1 MNKKNMNKVA
11 SFDVFDTVLTRVVGS
26 PHTLFLLVGKRLAG
40 LSLIDCTP
48 ETFACARIDAERHAL
63 KKIGEELTLRHIYT
77 ELGTALKLT
86 ETQCNQI
93 MELECALQTELIRPV
108 PLAKD
113 YVQAARDQGQRVVF
127 ISDMHLSSEFIQKQ
141 LVRHGLWM
149 DGDRCYVSCEY
160 GKSKTSGELFQ
171 EVLHCEGIS
180 PELIV
185 HCGND
190 STGDVRAAKRV
201 KLQTKF
207 FSEGN
212 LNRYE
217 KILESEADT
226 TEGLSSVMAG
236 ASRLARLTVPTSS
249 PKEEA
254 LRDVTAGVMAP
265 LLVGYVLWILH
276 RAQQLGLKRLYFLS
290 RDGQILLAIA
300 QRLVGKLN
308 ISCELR
314 YLYGSRLS
322 WNLPIITSTDEH
334 WVWAPILEFPTIE
347 NALDRLGIHPEE
359 VSDRLSAVGFTQE
372 DWSRQLNQNE
382 VQVLRTLVREQDIS
396 EFIFQK
402 AAQKR
407 TVLIEYLKQEGLL
420 DSTEK
425 GIVDLAGQ
433 GTLYKALSKLLNTT
447 GVTPIV
453 GFYFGI
459 TDSSTD
465 NQYDLREAYFFDK
478 RSESMELWRGIRNPL
493 EMFCLADHG
502 TVLSF
507 KKEGEKIHPVL
518 EEERNQTVIDWGLP
532 ILRKTVDCFVENL
545 LLDLSL
551 VNPQADVRVACS
563 KALKAFWLNP
573 SYDQASAWGSLPW
586 EEHLLSKGTYRRYCA
601 ESYRWTHLFNALS
614 SWRFPRH
621 HQDSWLEGSIVLSP
635 PAIRIV
641 LKSIVRSGKML
652 LRIKRELFKFLTAH

>member
-1 MNKKNMNKVA
+1 MNKLA

-26 PHTLFLLVGKRLAG
+26 PHTAFLLLGKRLAD
-40 LSLIDCTP
+40 LSLLNCTP
-48 ETFACARIDAERHAL
+48 ETFAQERINAEQHAL
-63 KKIGEELTLRHIYT
+63 KKSGEETTLRHIYT

-86 ETQCNQI
+86 ETQCNRI
-93 MELECALQTELIRPV
+93 MELECALQTELLRPV
-108 PLAKD
+108 PRAKD
-113 YVQAARDQGQRVVF
+113 YVQAAREQGQRVVF

-171 EVLHCEGIS
+171 EVLHHEGIS
-180 PELIV
+180 PELMV

-190 STGDVRAAKRV
+190 PRGDVRAAKRV
-201 KLQTKF
+201 RLQTQF

-217 KILESEADT
+217 KILESKAGA

-236 ASRLARLTVPTSS
+236 ASRLARLTVPASS

-254 LRDVTAGVMAP
+254 LRDVAAGVMAP
-265 LLVGYVLWILH
+265 LLVGYVLWILQ
-276 RAQQLGLKRLYFLS
+276 RAQQLGLKRLYFIS
-290 RDGQILLAIA
+290 RDGQILLEIA

-308 ISCELR
+308 ICCELR

-322 WNLPIITSTDEH
+322 WNLPVITSTDEH
-334 WVWAPILEFPTIE
+334 WIWAPILEFPTIE
-347 NALDRLGIHPEE
+347 NALDRLGLNPEE
-359 VSDRLSAVGFTQE
+359 LSDKLAAVGFTE
-372 DWSRQLNQNE
+372 KDWSRQLSHNE
-382 VQVLRTLVREQDIS
+382 VQVLRALLREEDVS
-396 EFIFQK
+396 EFIFDK

-420 DSTEK
+420 DATEK

-433 GTLYKALSKLLNTT
+433 GTLYKALSKLLNTA

-465 NQYDLREAYFFDK
+465 KQNDLREAYFFDK
-478 RSESMELWRGIRNPL
+478 RFEFMELWRGLGNPL

-507 KKEGEKIHPVL
+507 QKEGEKVLPIL

-532 ILRKTVDCFVENL
+532 ILRKTVYCFVENL

-551 VNPQADVRVACS
+551 VNPQADVREACS
-563 KALKAFWLNP
+563 EELRAFWFNP
-573 SYDQASAWGSLPW
+573 SPKEAISWGSLPW

-601 ESYRWTHLFNALS
+601 ESYRWTHLFKALS
-614 SWRFPRH
+614 TLRFPRH
-621 HQDSWLEGSIVLSP
+621 HQDSWMYGSIVLSP
-635 PAIRIV
+635 PTIRIV
-641 LKSIVRSGKML
+641 LEGTVRSGRML
-652 LRIKRELFKFLTAH
+652 LGIKRKILKFLTAPSSS

>member
-1 MNKKNMNKVA
+1 MNKLA

-26 PHTLFLLVGKRLAG
+26 PHTLFLLLGKRLAG
-40 LSLIDCTP
+40 LSAINCKP

-108 PLAKD
+108 PLAKN
-113 YVQAARDQGQRVVF
+113 YVQTARDQGQRVVF

-171 EVLHCEGIS
+171 EVLHHEGIS
-180 PELIV
+180 PELMI

-190 STGDVRAAKRV
+190 PRGDVRAAKRV
-201 KLQTKF
+201 RLQTQF

-217 KILESEADT
+217 KILESKAGA

-236 ASRLARLTVPTSS
+236 ASRLARLTVPASS

-254 LRDVTAGVMAP
+254 LRDVAAGVMAP
-265 LLVGYVLWILH
+265 LLVGYVLWILQ
-276 RAQQLGLKRLYFLS
+276 RAQQLGLKRLYFIS
-290 RDGQILLAIA
+290 RDGQILLEIA

-308 ISCELR
+308 ICCELR

-322 WNLPIITSTDEH
+322 WNLPVITSTDEH
-334 WVWAPILEFPTIE
+334 WIWAPILEFPTIE
-347 NALDRLGIHPEE
+347 NALDRLGLNPEE
-359 VSDRLSAVGFTQE
+359 LSDKLAAVGFTE
-372 DWSRQLNQNE
+372 KDWSRQLSQNE
-382 VQVLRTLVREQDIS
+382 VQVLRALLREEDVS
-396 EFIFQK
+396 EFIFDK

-407 TVLIEYLKQEGLL
+407 TVLIEYLNQEGLL

-433 GTLYKALSKLLNTT
+433 GTLYKALSKLLNTA

-465 NQYDLREAYFFDK
+465 KQNDLREAYFFDK
-478 RSESMELWRGIRNPL
+478 RFELMELWRGLGNPL

-507 KKEGEKIHPVL
+507 QKEGEKVHPIL
-518 EEERNQTVIDWGLP
+518 EEERNQNVIDWGLP
-532 ILRKTVDCFVENL
+532 ILRNTVYCFVENL

-551 VNPQADVRVACS
+551 VNPQADVREACS
-563 KALKAFWLNP
+563 EELRAFWFNP
-573 SYDQASAWGSLPW
+573 SPNEAIAWGSLPW

-601 ESYRWTHLFNALS
+601 ESYRWTHLFKALS
-614 SWRFPRH
+614 TRRFPRH
-621 HQDSWLEGSIVLSP
+621 HQDSWMYGSIVLSP
-635 PAIRIV
+635 PTIRIV
-641 LKSIVRSGKML
+641 LEGTVRSGKML
-652 LRIKRELFKFLTAH
+652 LGIKRKLLKFLNSPSSS

>member
-1 MNKKNMNKVA
+1 M
-11 SFDVFDTVLTRVVGS
+11 D
-26 PHTLFLLVGKRLAG
+26 
-40 LSLIDCTP
+40 
-48 ETFACARIDAERHAL
+48 
-63 KKIGEELTLRHIYT
+63 
-77 ELGTALKLT
+77 
-86 ETQCNQI
+86 
-93 MELECALQTELIRPV
+93 LECALQTELIRPV
-108 PLAKD
+108 PRAKD
-113 YVQAARDQGQRVVF
+113 YVQAAREQGQRVVF

-171 EVLHCEGIS
+171 EVLHHEGIS
-180 PELIV
+180 PELMI

-190 STGDVRAAKRV
+190 PRGDVRAAKRV
-201 KLQTKF
+201 RLQTQF

-217 KILESEADT
+217 KILESKAGA

-236 ASRLARLTVPTSS
+236 ASRLARLTVPASS

-254 LRDVTAGVMAP
+254 LRDVAAGVMAP
-265 LLVGYVLWILH
+265 LLVGYVLWILQ
-276 RAQQLGLKRLYFLS
+276 RAQQLGLKRLYFIS
-290 RDGQILLAIA
+290 RDGQILLEIA

-308 ISCELR
+308 ICCELR

-322 WNLPIITSTDEH
+322 WNLPVITSTDEH
-334 WVWAPILEFPTIE
+334 WIWAPILEFPTIE
-347 NALDRLGIHPEE
+347 NALDRLGLNPEE
-359 VSDRLSAVGFTQE
+359 LSDKLAAVGFTE
-372 DWSRQLNQNE
+372 KDWSRQLSHNE
-382 VQVLRTLVREQDIS
+382 VQVLRALLREEDVS
-396 EFIFQK
+396 EFIFDK

-420 DSTEK
+420 DATEK

-433 GTLYKALSKLLNTT
+433 GTLYKALSKLLNTA

-465 NQYDLREAYFFDK
+465 KQNDLREAYFFDK
-478 RSESMELWRGIRNPL
+478 RFEFMELWRGLGNPL

-507 KKEGEKIHPVL
+507 QKEGEKVLPIL

-532 ILRKTVDCFVENL
+532 ILRKTVYCFVENL

-551 VNPQADVRVACS
+551 VNPQADVREACS
-563 KALKAFWLNP
+563 EELRAFWFNP
-573 SYDQASAWGSLPW
+573 SPKEAIAWGSLPW

-601 ESYRWTHLFNALS
+601 ESYRWTHLFKALS
-614 SWRFPRH
+614 TRRFPRH
-621 HQDSWLEGSIVLSP
+621 HQDSWMYGSIVLSP
-635 PAIRIV
+635 PTIRIV
-641 LKSIVRSGKML
+641 LEGTVRSGRML
-652 LRIKRELFKFLTAH
+652 LGIKRKILKFLNSPSSS